1 MGQVSKF
8 LLAFKMGWD
17 LIPSRDEQEYTRAKT
32 RYTNALA
39 DYYAQKGTGDGM
51 TAAQRGS
58 AERAEEGL
66 GLRREANERA
76 KRAEARAIEASKGAG
91 KYLPDDSDGDGVR
104 EVQTQAIPSAEPAEE
119 DVNAP
124 EAAVD
129 DDSEDDGSVF
139 YNPPPEPGELDDEW
153 GTRAY
158 SSGGAVPAFT
168 QGGMMRH
175 AAGDYPQY
183 AVPPA
188 EFRHYGPHRRRPF
201 HKPGDPYVIERE
213 DDIREGD
220 PRLAPRSEAKDI
232 SSKAPT
238 VRRYANGGGVVED
251 EDMAVPLSPTGSGVP
266 MAPGAQQYA
275 MPPMAMPTEM
285 QERTGMNRS
294 VAPPAAPAAPKPAAI
309 PMGPGATQAAAPAQP
324 VDEEGPGF
332 SYIAAL
338 DAVDAADRA
347 IAEEGQRKPRTR
359 ALSVESDKPE
369 PPATGEELN
378 QMSSVINAKNPNK
391 MKLSEAQRNMQR
403 LAVGWQA
410 ALEQGDVGAAVKLVT
425 ALRKSYKAY
434 ELGFKKLGEAKLE
447 AGDVDGAL
455 GAFLRSYAYVPD
467 GKEVKIQRTKSGKFA
482 YQYID
487 NVSGEIISK
496 GLMTPG
502 EMLAVATKGKLAS
515 EEDLAI
521 AGRDEATAP
530 FEESGAPG
538 GQGATTG
545 GSDPA
550 ANPAGSQPS
559 QALTRAE
566 IAKTAAD
573 KTKASA
579 DAAKI
584 AEGESDD
591 AQRQKNF
598 ETTRTDKKAAKVDAD
613 KAAAVKQQSYDR
625 NKLLKAMQDANEW
638 TKDNPATPQSR
649 KEYDDLPVGAWV
661 LLPGDETP
669 GVKRGKPQAAPAQ

>member
-39 DYYAQKGTGDGM
+39 DYYSQKGTGDGM

-58 AERAEEGL
+58 ADRAEEGL

-104 EVQTQAIPSAEPAEE
+104 EVQTQAIPSAEPTPEE
-119 DVNAP
+119 IDAP

-158 SSGGAVPAFT
+158 AM
-168 QGGMMRH
+168 GGM
-175 AAGDYPQY
+175 
-183 AVPPA
+183 VKPP
-188 EFRHYGPHRRRPF
+188 RPTTSLVRRETTTP
-201 HKPGDPYVIERE
+201 
-213 DDIREGD
+213 REGHYP
-220 PRLAPRSEAKDI
+220 PRPGQDKSK
-232 SSKAPT
+232 KAPT

-251 EDMAVPLSPTGSGVP
+251 EDMAIPLSPGSVP
-266 MAPGAQQYA
+266 MAPGSQQYA

-285 QERTGMNRS
+285 QERTGMSRGMD
-294 VAPPAAPAAPKPAAI
+294 APPAAPAAPKPAAI
-309 PMGPGATQAAAPAQP
+309 PMGPGATAAAAPAQP
-324 VDEEGPGF
+324 VDEGPGF

-338 DAVDAADRA
+338 DAVDAADKA
-347 IAEEGQRKPRTR
+347 IMEEGQRKPKTS
-359 ALSVESDKPE
+359 ALPKEEDKPE

-378 QMSSVINAKNPNK
+378 AMSSAINRKNPNK
-391 MKLSEAQRNMQR
+391 LKLSEAQRNMQR
-403 LAVGWQA
+403 LAVGWET
-410 ALEQGDVGAAVKLVT
+410 ALNQGDIGAAIKLVT

-434 ELGFKKLGEAKLE
+434 ELGFQKLGEAKLE

-487 NVSGEIISK
+487 NVSGEVVSR

-502 EMLAVATKGKLAS
+502 EMLAVATKGKLDS

-538 GQGATTG
+538 GQGDITG
-545 GSDPA
+545 GSGSA
-550 ANPAGSQPS
+550 GAIPAGPQPS
-559 QALTRAE
+559 QALTRPE
-566 IAKTAAD
+566 IDKQATAAA
-573 KTKASA
+573 KA
-579 DAAKI
+579 
-584 AEGESDD
+584 
-591 AQRQKNF
+591 
-598 ETTRTDKKAAKVDAD
+598 KADAD
-613 KAAAVKQQSYDR
+613 KAAAKETEKAKKEADKVAKETKANADKAERDQKYDR
-625 NKLLKAMQDANEW
+625 AKLLKAMQDANEW

-661 LLPGDETP
+661 LLPGDEAP